1 MAAVVH
7 QNLTIVRRQ
16 RQRLSFIGRGWSDPP
31 AAEKIN
37 DLQGLAGFG
46 AKPFRLAK
54 LTACRKWRVFIDGL
68 PLSQGRKGRKR

>member
-1 MAAVVH
+1 
-7 QNLTIVRRQ
+7 
-16 RQRLSFIGRGWSDPP
+16 LSFIRRGWSDPS

-54 LTACRKWRVFIDGL
+54 LTACRKVRGMYRPYRAKSSRYGHESAMPQAFLLD
-68 PLSQGRKGRKR
+68 RA